1 MDKLLEAIEG
11 EKLVEC
17 LDMQD
22 SEGNKISDP
31 QIISLITSVYNQ
43 AVEKC
48 KGTVKDYFNGKDE

>member
-22 SEGNKISDP
+22 SKGNKINDP
-31 QIISLITSVYNQ
+31 QVISLITSVYNQ
-43 AVEKC
+43 AVDKC
-48 KGTVKDYFNGKDE
+48 KATVKDYFDGADE